1 MIKES
6 CRRILGLPRWL
17 SGKEPTCNE
26 GDMLSTP
33 GSGRSPAEGNGNPLQ
48 YSCLGD
54 LMDRSLV
61 GYSPWGHKELHTTQG
76 LNHHH
81 NRILTLWYNLNK
93 IQNYEKLKFVDA
105 VKKRRRM
112 KGRKFRVVT
121 TLGKGRKGIRSGR
134 DTLGSSTELEMIIF

>member
-6 CRRILGLPRWL
+6 CRRILGLPKWL
-17 SGKEPTCNE
+17 SGKESTCNE

-81 NRILTLWYNLNK
+81 NRILTL
-93 IQNYEKLKFVDA
+93 
-105 VKKRRRM
+105 
-112 KGRKFRVVT
+112 
-121 TLGKGRKGIRSGR
+121 
-134 DTLGSSTELEMIIF
+134 